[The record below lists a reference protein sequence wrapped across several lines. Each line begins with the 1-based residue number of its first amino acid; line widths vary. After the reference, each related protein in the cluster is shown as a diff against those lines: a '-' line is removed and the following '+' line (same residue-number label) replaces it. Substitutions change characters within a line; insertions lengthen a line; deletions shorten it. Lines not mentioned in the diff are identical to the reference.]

1 MKFEEDY
8 VMRMI
13 KDMVKALACV
23 VFRKRFTE
31 YEVEEEKA
39 DDTDFLYRDIIEMAD
54 RGKINEAEN
63 ILLTDMDRTDK
74 RYMEMA
80 MSFYL
85 HINKY
90 TDEFLSA
97 NGYSRQEILD
107 GVEALAE
114 ANGIKGLDGL
124 SDGL

>member
-1 MKFEEDY
+1 MRFEEDY
-8 VMRMI
+8 IMRII

-23 VFRKRFTE
+23 IFGKRFTE

-54 RGKINEAEN
+54 KGKINEAEN
-63 ILLTDMDRTDK
+63 ILLTDMDQTDK

-85 HINKY
+85 HINQLAFQKAINKLENTQFFHFNIQKHY
-90 TDEFLSA
+90 KLRCSP
-97 NGYSRQEILD
+97 YEI
-107 GVEALAE
+107 
-114 ANGIKGLDGL
+114 KK
-124 SDGL
+124 

>member
-1 MKFEEDY
+1 M
-8 VMRMI
+8 
-13 KDMVKALACV
+13 
-23 VFRKRFTE
+23 
-31 YEVEEEKA
+31 EEEKA
-39 DDTDFLYRDIIEMAD
+39 DDTDFRYRDIIEMAD

>member
-23 VFRKRFTE
+23 VFGKRFTE

-80 MSFYL
+80 MSFYF

>member
-23 VFRKRFTE
+23 VFGKRFTE
-31 YEVEEEKA
+31 Y
-39 DDTDFLYRDIIEMAD
+39 
-54 RGKINEAEN
+54 EAEN

>member
-13 KDMVKALACV
+13 KDMVKALASV
-23 VFRKRFTE
+23 VFGKRFTE

-74 RYMEMA
+74 IYMEMA

>member
-13 KDMVKALACV
+13 KDMVKVLACV
-23 VFRKRFTE
+23 VFGKRFTE

-63 ILLTDMDRTDK
+63 ILLTDK

-85 HINKY
+85 HIKR
-90 TDEFLSA
+90 
-97 NGYSRQEILD
+97 SRKKFVL
-107 GVEALAE
+107 V
-114 ANGIKGLDGL
+114 
-124 SDGL
+124 S

>member
-1 MKFEEDY
+1 MNFEEDY
-8 VMRMI
+8 IMRMI
-13 KDMVKALACV
+13 KDMVKALASV
-23 VFRKRFTE
+23 VLGRRFTE

-39 DDTDFLYRDIIEMAD
+39 SDTDFLYRDIIEMAD
-54 RGKINEAEN
+54 KGKINEAEN
-63 ILLTDMDRTDK
+63 ILLTDIDQSDS

-80 MSFYL
+80 MSFYI

-90 TDEFLSA
+90 TDEFLAA

-124 SDGL
+124 SDTL